1 MPPEAAIVLA
11 LALLAELVVGDPV
24 SPLHPVA
31 LLGRLIAK
39 LVTLA
44 PNRCDMIRLLYGA
57 AMVLGVVGGVA
68 FASALIL
75 KVVDAVSPL
84 LAILAGALLLKM
96 SMSYRQLEHETLSVA
111 GQIARG
117 NLVRARG
124 ALRALVS
131 RDTQTLPPSLL
142 TSSAIESLAE
152 NLSDS
157 WVAPLFYFTLFGV
170 PGALAY
176 RAINTF
182 DAMIGYRGQFEH
194 LGKVAARLDDLVNLI
209 PARLTALLLVSAA
222 AIAHAHPGRAAA
234 NAFRDHART
243 ESPNAGW
250 PMAAMAGALGVQ
262 LEKVGHYRLGD
273 PRAERTPST
282 IRRSVRIARWTT
294 ALAATLALVAVTV
307 MDWARINGLPALLH
321 QP

>member
-1 MPPEAAIVLA
+1 MPPEAAIVLS
-11 LALLAELVVGDPV
+11 LALLAELAVGDPV

-39 LVTLA
+39 LVVLA
-44 PNRCDMIRLLYGA
+44 PNRGDVIRLLYGA
-57 AMVLGVVGGVA
+57 AMVLGVGVGVA
-68 FASALIL
+68 FVSTLIL
-75 KVVDAVSPL
+75 DILDGISPPV
-84 LAILAGALLLKM
+84 AIIAGALLLKV
-96 SMSYRQLEHETLSVA
+96 SMSYRQLDRETLTVA
-111 GQIARG
+111 DEIAAG
-117 NLVRARG
+117 DLIGARNT
-124 ALRALVS
+124 LRALVS
-131 RDTQTLPPSLL
+131 RDTESLPSSLL

-157 WVAPLFYFTLFGV
+157 WVGPLFYFALFGV
-170 PGALAY
+170 PGAVAY
-176 RAINTF
+176 RAINTL

-222 AIAHAHPGRAAA
+222 IVARAHPGRAASH
-234 NAFRDHART
+234 AFRDHKRT

-273 PRAERTPST
+273 PQAERTPST
-282 IRRSVRIARWTT
+282 IRRGIHIARWTA
-294 ALAATLALVAVTV
+294 ALAATFALVAVTV
-307 MDWARINGLPALLH
+307 LSISADVIVPLLQQH
-321 QP
+321 